1 MSSDIPGTRPDVGR
15 ALAWSFAAF
24 RRNPVPY
31 ISLAAVVAVIQMVQQ
46 LTFAPIQA
54 VLTDCTDPQSPGQQ
68 AACEAALGS
77 SLTWGLTTTLLFVV
91 LAFLATIGVLR
102 AALGASRGIPA
113 EFSLLWRTENLGR
126 YILFTLL
133 YVLLVF
139 IGVILCIIPGIIA
152 AILLQF
158 GQLYALDRGTRPVEA
173 AKASTRVIRRHVG
186 PAIVM
191 FLVVLLLGLIGSAFY
206 GILTLIALPFSSLF
220 IVHMFRQYNGEAV
233 A

>member
-1 MSSDIPGTRPDVGR
+1 MSSDAPAVRPDVGR
-15 ALAWSFAAF
+15 ALAWSVTAF

-31 ISLAAVVAVIQMVQQ
+31 IALAAVVAVIQMIQQ

-68 AACEAALGS
+68 AACDAALGT
-77 SLTWGLTTTLLFVV
+77 SLFWGLATTTLFVV
-91 LAFLATIGVLR
+91 LAFLVTIGVLR
-102 AALGASRGIPA
+102 AALAASRGIPP
-113 EFSLLWRTENLGR
+113 EFSMLWRTENLGR

-133 YVLLVF
+133 YAVLVF
-139 IGVILCIIPGIIA
+139 IGVLLCIIPGVIV

-158 GQLYALDRGTRPVEA
+158 GQLYALDRGIRPVEA
-173 AKASTRVIRRHVG
+173 AKTSARVIRRHVG

-191 FLVVLLLGLIGSAFY
+191 FLLVLLLGLIGSAFY

-220 IVHMFRQYNGEAV
+220 IVHMYRQYNGEAI